1 MLLLTMSRQ
10 IQIYSQADK
19 NHAFLIVGSEAY
31 LGGGRKKKKKRKT
44 YRIFVIIFGC
54 PLLDISIGLTNL
66 NYKYSHL
73 IKQPHND
80 KNETL
85 ISFKWSL

>member
-31 LGGGRKKKKKRKT
+31 LGGGRKKKKKEKPT
-44 YRIFVIIFGC
+44 G
-54 PLLDISIGLTNL
+54 
-66 NYKYSHL
+66 
-73 IKQPHND
+73 
-80 KNETL
+80 
-85 ISFKWSL
+85 SL

>member
-1 MLLLTMSRQ
+1 MSRQ
-10 IQIYSQADK
+10 IQIYSGADK
-19 NHAFLIVGSEAY
+19 NHAFLIVGFEEY
-31 LGGGRKKKKKRKT
+31 LGGKKKYEKT
-44 YRIFVIIFGC
+44 YSNFVVIFGC
-54 PLLDISIGLTNL
+54 PLLDISMGLTNL

>member
-1 MLLLTMSRQ
+1 MLGR
-10 IQIYSQADK
+10 IAR
-19 NHAFLIVGSEAY
+19 
-31 LGGGRKKKKKRKT
+31 RKKNRNM
-44 YRIFVIIFGC
+44 YRSFVIIFVC
-54 PLLDISIGLTNL
+54 PLLNSLMDLSNL

-73 IKQPHND
+73 IKHPHND